1 MEIMKL
7 IIFVLLLIMAVKIVK
22 KIFFSEAVQEKIRQ
36 LEKNNYVTIIRG
48 DELVLKNVDFTRDI
62 PFNKD
67 KYYVYYV
74 ITVIKESNK
83 KQNLLINFIKACLVD
98 LIQMDI
104 LELKREHG
112 TLELIIKDEKIVN
125 LEEEKDLEFV
135 KILQSISTNHVIK
148 KESFK
153 KLAKKDADAILLW
166 CTNAFQEAEKV
177 WYHKTPEERHK
188 DIAILKGLEKFLLEY
203 SKIKDKSTEEVK
215 IWEEYLTFAMILMIA
230 ENTVEELD
238 QIIPNKFLIKMLF
251 QSRELVL
258 QLFNKAM
265 NKKEEENHEQQ

>member
-1 MEIMKL
+1 M
-7 IIFVLLLIMAVKIVK
+7 
-22 KIFFSEAVQEKIRQ
+22 
-36 LEKNNYVTIIRG
+36 
-48 DELVLKNVDFTRDI
+48 
-62 PFNKD
+62 
-67 KYYVYYV
+67 
-74 ITVIKESNK
+74 
-83 KQNLLINFIKACLVD
+83 
-98 LIQMDI
+98 
-104 LELKREHG
+104 
-112 TLELIIKDEKIVN
+112 
-125 LEEEKDLEFV
+125 
-135 KILQSISTNHVIK
+135 IK

-166 CTNAFQEAEKV
+166 CTNAFQEAEEV

-265 NKKEEENHEQQ
+265 NKKEEENHEQ

>member
-1 MEIMKL
+1 MEVMQL
-7 IIFVLLLIMAVKIVK
+7 IIYVLLLIIVIKIVK
-22 KIFFSEAVQEKIRQ
+22 KIFFSATVKEKLRQ
-36 LEKNNYVTIIRG
+36 LEKNNKVTITTG
-48 DELVLKNVDFTRDI
+48 DELLLKNVDYTREI

-74 ITVIKESNK
+74 TTVIKESNP

-112 TLELIIKDEKIVN
+112 TIELIIKDEKVVN
-125 LEEEKDLEFV
+125 LKEVKDIELV
-135 KILQSISTNHVIK
+135 KILQSIATNHAIR

-153 KLAKKDADAILLW
+153 KLAKKDTDAIILW

-188 DIAILKGLEKFLLEY
+188 DIAIVKGLERFLLEY
-203 SKIKDKSTEEVK
+203 SKIEEKSTEEVK

-230 ENTVEELD
+230 DNTVEELD
-238 QIIPNKFLIKMLF
+238 EIIPNKFLIKMLF

-258 QLFNKAM
+258 QLFSKAIH
-265 NKKEEENHEQQ
+265 KKEEENHEQ